1 MRQAV
6 FRSQVS
12 KDTGWQAKTLMCLSL
27 IFVCVLCAAQI
38 RGGMAL
44 LSLLLF
50 VYLGLA
56 VVAAAWHKTI
66 PFLLFFLP
74 WSPLLKLFQGGI
86 SCYTVAVLLVCA
98 IHFARCGWSLRPYQV
113 FCTAFIAAFTL
124 SAKALQGNSISM
136 SYLFFLTMLVLFPCV
151 TGRDAYNGSF
161 FELTIFFSV
170 GIISAALIAQRI
182 AGYPNIS
189 QYIKV
194 DSYLTITRL
203 SGFFGDPNFYSA
215 HITACFAGIQ
225 ILLVEE
231 TRPIVR
237 FPLTVIAV
245 MLVYCGLL
253 SASKSFAVVLAV
265 QFFVWIIIL
274 LGKRNRGSVRFRV
287 LIGIVA
293 AALVMLSSSGV
304 QELLRILDTR
314 FSFAANASQ
323 ITTGRTELWKM
334 YIREIA
340 NNPVLLMTGEGYT
353 PVTINGRASHNTILQ
368 GFFQFGLICFP
379 VLIYWMVQMMKD
391 IRKNRNTESAS
402 PLTYLL
408 LLGGVMLPWLSLD
421 ILFFDEFFLLPV
433 YMMLVTERNRS
444 V

>member
-1 MRQAV
+1 
-6 FRSQVS
+6 
-12 KDTGWQAKTLMCLSL
+12 
-27 IFVCVLCAAQI
+27 
-38 RGGMAL
+38 
-44 LSLLLF
+44 
-50 VYLGLA
+50 
-56 VVAAAWHKTI
+56 
-66 PFLLFFLP
+66 
-74 WSPLLKLFQGGI
+74 
-86 SCYTVAVLLVCA
+86 
-98 IHFARCGWSLRPYQV
+98 
-113 FCTAFIAAFTL
+113 
-124 SAKALQGNSISM
+124 
-136 SYLFFLTMLVLFPCV
+136 
-151 TGRDAYNGSF
+151 
-161 FELTIFFSV
+161 
-170 GIISAALIAQRI
+170 
-182 AGYPNIS
+182 
-189 QYIKV
+189 
-194 DSYLTITRL
+194 
-203 SGFFGDPNFYSA
+203 
-215 HITACFAGIQ
+215 
-225 ILLVEE
+225 
-231 TRPIVR
+231 
-237 FPLTVIAV
+237 

-340 NNPVLLMTGEGYT
+340 NNPVLLVTGEGYT

-408 LLGGVMLPWLSLD
+408 LLVGVMLPWLSLD

-433 YMMLVTERNRS
+433 YMMLVTEKNRS

>member
-225 ILLVEE
+225 ILLIEE

-433 YMMLVTERNRS
+433 YMMLVTEKNRS